1 MPKSGHMANQH
12 AKVAAAAVIQL
23 LRGEPVNPA
32 PLVMNTC
39 YSVLSPT
46 LAVHVASVHPYDAAD
61 KTFKAVLASV
71 GVSADW
77 NGAEARIAQAWAEN
91 IWADTLAL

>member
-1 MPKSGHMANQH
+1 MANQH

-39 YSVLSPT
+39 YSYLSAT
-46 LAVHVASVHPYDAAD
+46 HAVHVASVHPYDAAE
-61 KTFKAVLASV
+61 KTFKAVPASV
-71 GVSADW
+71 GVSKDW
-77 NGAEARIAQAWAEN
+77 NTAEALYAQSWAEN
-91 IWADTLAL
+91 IWSDALAL